1 MLLVPFCYKT
11 LIRGATGG
19 TSIQRSTFCNRIV
32 CISKQTCNSSTTES
46 SRLYSTS
53 RIVLAAGSD
62 VQAKPS
68 GSGTSSSRGSS
79 PPPKLNEEMILG
91 IQNATLLLIQYGL
104 GKKHLLEVAKD
115 SRGRPQST
123 LVPRW
128 QRMMQGYLGS
138 QVHILAGLGYSPD
151 ENGVSLYQ
159 YQYNE
164 FLSTAAPETQEK
176 LRKLGRDVWRQVL
189 SIAFD
194 IPQDQMMAMIMN
206 NSSKKK
212 SGYSSN
218 SQEVEELSIV
228 DARNIMF
235 QVAQKMIEP
244 TLLESIARQ
253 VANASSITSNSS
265 NSNQEQQQHAL
276 MAIKHTLVQ
285 QVLVNEVYLGDNGK
299 LLQECGFP
307 PGEEGY
313 VALQCAIA
321 EYQTDP
327 VVAQYMGGAM
337 MRVLQAAGLD
347 SATREMASNINR
359 HAAAAA
365 AAAPNNDSQG

>member
-11 LIRGATGG
+11 LIRATGG
-19 TSIQRSTFCNRIV
+19 QSSKRFTSYNRI
-32 CISKQTCNSSTTES
+32 CISKQPFS

-53 RIVLAAGSD
+53 RVVLAASSD
-62 VQAKPS
+62 VQAQPS
-68 GSGTSSSRGSS
+68 SISSSSGSS

-151 ENGVSLYQ
+151 EKGVSLYQ

-206 NSSKKK
+206 NSKKE

-253 VANASSITSNSS
+253 VAKASSTISNSS
-265 NSNQEQQQHAL
+265 NSNQEQQQQAL

-285 QVLVNEVYLGDNGK
+285 QVLVNEVYLGENGK

-347 SATREMASNINR
+347 NATREMAANINR

-365 AAAPNNDSQG
+365 AAPNNDS